1 MPPAFEFTRFLVS
14 SITFMAHLSEVS
26 IYFDDQ
32 RLVRLSKRG
41 DEPVEVPMLAG
52 LDSKT
57 PDGRM
62 TVRSVQTVRLHIEA
76 EVARSVYTVG
86 SEKRLARRTD
96 TSKVLSSKKK
106 AGGFLSLFSG
116 PSRRP
121 STPAPA
127 TLKQPIN
134 LLGALSSSVVLTTF
148 TANVD
153 VRLDKKMTAELL
165 ASNEEDPS
173 QPFTW
178 KRTNMT
184 QALRRRREQLMP
196 LGVSFE
202 GLGPDLEGQVA
213 STGSARVFIGHS
225 TGQTTGIGGHM
236 ATRFIP
242 TVEREAID
250 LGVRPSLVHI
260 SSLTKNLMHSSD
272 RNVAVWNKGLLHVGG
287 FLARFAYEHEME
299 IIKKEWD
306 AAVAADSPG
315 GLPDTGLQA
324 WLRARALHALK
335 FFTFRP
341 STPSPVVSTSMQ
353 AAFFACATAR
363 PFSIIS
369 SEGVRSSS
377 LVYIPHPDFS
387 GFLKRLPVISED
399 VVNGANITI
408 AALRARKM
416 IKNIEF
422 EDVLNEL
429 RSRPLS
435 ETETVACLKWW
446 IDKGG
451 KNNNLQRRSQLLDA
465 LVVSINGPPER
476 IMKFSD
482 ARTFLNATTGGGIPA
497 DGPLPS
503 TLLPTSVTGSF
514 DPDVLGTVF
523 PWKQLTIVEWLR
535 HIADPKVAAVNAEF
549 DITLSVSWAERV
561 LSVLARAWPSLPESA
576 KEDIIK
582 ILKPMPC
589 VPTSAGLKVPDQA
602 YFASANLNMFSDL
615 PIVALPSDASIKE
628 TLETVLQSLGVHKH
642 ADLQIIFERMI
653 RTGDWTIPEFVKY
666 LVSIQSDLTLRVLK
680 DLRGMTAF
688 PKEGTDKEPS
698 AATTSSEVQLQ
709 RYKIMDLYEPVDIF
723 RELGLPI
730 IDWGVDNTWERTSDE
745 AKFLFSLGLKRFLPL
760 SELLNITASNNQT
773 VREKALTFFLDN
785 LSVKYSDYDPNNY
798 QDLAFVPALR
808 GSEKVLAKPF
818 ELYASPKWAT
828 LGFLV
833 VDPLF
838 RGDAARKLKLNSHP
852 PTSKI
857 MTLLKTSPPID
868 ETTAR
873 QWFEVLSDHVRVFSL
888 EELRK
893 LSETPFV
900 PIQSTGDN
908 GVVQRS
914 SPRGCYFSGIGVA
927 ELHAKLF
934 PFVDF
939 GERANEFLAACGTK
953 KEPSVEEIAQILL
966 ADPRKFHELA
976 NGREHYLVELR
987 NIAST
992 VLLGLRRVKRSG
1004 GRSSNE
1010 DDEDHWVLQDDLL
1023 LPNNVAIAD
1032 DTDAYQLFGD
1042 RIFCAPQEDVL
1053 EELYLFLG
1061 SPRLTSL
1068 VREDCKP
1075 AVEIPSSTI
1084 GPEIRRLI
1092 LERLPLLLH
1101 GHPQPLTEVKT
1112 KVSFDWLNEDMN
1124 FVVKVFENL
1133 QFTTSLQHG
1142 DVRHAETREAS
1153 AFAKRDS
1160 QGPIELW
1167 LAGNTPVDMH
1177 EVSTSLSRFIFE
1189 SPRANDIITFMT
1201 ILSTNIET
1209 LKRWGYNVN
1218 RILRRQKDERK
1229 AAKSAETVTPP
1240 FPNDLPY
1247 QGSKIVTLLERS
1259 PPIDETTARQW
1270 FEVLSDRVRVFSP
1283 EDLRRLSE
1291 TPFVPVKS
1299 TGSEGVIQRLS
1310 PKRCYFAGI
1319 DVAKLHAKH
1328 FSVIDFGA
1336 RAKKFLEAC
1345 GVQYRPS
1352 VEEIAQILLVDPR
1365 KFYELANG
1373 REHYLVELRN
1383 FAEYRWSL
1391 AKETIDRMKQSNVL
1405 LGSRRVRG
1413 SGGEGHWVLQDDLL
1427 QPNKVAIADDTDAY
1441 QLFGGHIFCAPQEN
1455 ILEELYL
1462 LLGSP
1467 RLTSLIKEDC
1477 KATIE
1482 IPSSTIGPEIRR
1494 LILERLPLFFHG
1506 HPQSR
1511 TNVKTKVSFNWLNKD
1526 MNFAVKVF
1534 ENLQLTMSLQ
1544 HGDVRH
1550 FETRE
1555 VSAFARRDA
1564 QGPIEL
1570 WLAGNIPVD
1579 MHEVSA
1585 SLSRFIFES
1594 PRTVDIFL
1602 FATILSID
1610 METQVETLKRRGY
1623 NVDGILR
1630 QQKAERKAYEASKG
1644 QDLDSSNSS
1653 GPNVTPLSTID
1664 NNIEMAIGA
1673 CVPVGSNQPRIREEI
1688 QIVRESLHTG
1698 CYDVSD
1704 RGGKFKLVGSIGGVK
1719 VFAAEDFPESE
1730 SIVQRKHDVLTRF
1743 LLVLNPLVAIY
1754 KIPQSSLN
1762 ILAADDGLIAFNRN
1776 GSLFMNLRYFEAW
1789 HDHDVQRADFSK
1801 AYISW
1806 YLTLAHEIAHNLV
1819 RTHDS
1824 VHEFY
1829 FSAICGAYFAALSKL
1844 LR

>member
-1 MPPAFEFTRFLVS
+1 WAAGRDEAVEVNQRALIDKVLARYSGEFTVFRELLQNSDDAGANSVEIRFETQSYLFRVKQSGVDPDKSLEEDLPNLKTAVVHQWTFKNNGTKFRDEDWNRLKKIAEGNPDEEKIGAFGVGFYSLFSVTEEPWVISGGQWMNFYWKDKKDQLYVRRGPTPPDENVDPWTTFQMTLREPGPMPPAFDFTRFLVS

-41 DEPVEVPMLAG
+41 DGAIEVPMLVG

-62 TVRSVQTVRLHIEA
+62 TVRSVQTIRLHIEA
-76 EVARSVYTVG
+76 EVARSVYTVE

-106 AGGFLSLFSG
+106 LGGFLSLFSG
-116 PSRRP
+116 GPSRRSP
-121 STPAPA
+121 TPAPA
-127 TLKQPIN
+127 ALKQPIN
-134 LLGALSSSVVLTTF
+134 LLGAVSSSVVLTIF

-165 ASNEEDPS
+165 RATKKTPPSRLRYELTYMEKDQYDSSVKAEERAAHATGS
-173 QPFTW
+173 VF
-178 KRTNMT
+178 RG
-184 QALRRRREQLMP
+184 LRA
-196 LGVSFE
+196 
-202 GLGPDLEGQVA
+202 DLEGQVA
-213 STGSARVFIGHS
+213 TGSARVFIGHS

-250 LGVRPSLVHI
+250 LV
-260 SSLTKNLMHSSD
+260 D

-353 AAFFACATAR
+353 AAFFACAIAR

-429 RSRPLS
+429 HSRPLS

-451 KNNNLQRRSQLLDA
+451 KNNLQRRSQLLDA
-465 LVVSINGPPER
+465 LMVSINGPPER
-476 IMKFSD
+476 IMKLSD

-497 DGPLPS
+497 DGPLPG

-523 PWKQLTIVEWLR
+523 PWKQLTIVEWLK
-535 HIADPKVAAVNAEF
+535 HIADPRVAAVNAEF

-561 LSVLARAWPSLPESA
+561 LLVLARAWLPLPESA

-582 ILKPMPC
+582 VLKAMPC

-628 TLETVLQSLGVHKH
+628 ILETVLQSLGVHKH

-688 PKEGTDKEPS
+688 PKEGTLEGTDKGPS
-698 AATTSSEVQLQ
+698 APTTSSEVQLQ

-785 LSVKYSDYDPNNY
+785 LSVKYSDYDPDNY
-798 QDLAFVPALR
+798 RDLAFVPALR

-857 MTLLKTSPPID
+857 MTLLKRSPPID

-888 EELRK
+888 EELRT

-900 PIQSTGDN
+900 PVQSRRDKGVIQ
-908 GVVQRS
+908 RL
-914 SPRGCYFSGIGVA
+914 SPRGCYFAGIGVA

-934 PFVDF
+934 SFVDF
-939 GERANEFLAACGTK
+939 GSRANEFLAACGTK

-966 ADPRKFHELA
+966 ADPRKFYELA

-987 NIAST
+987 NIAVYKSLLVRET
-992 VLLGLRRVKRSG
+992 IDRMKQSNVLLGLRRVKRSG

-1023 LPNNVAIAD
+1023 RPNNVVIAD

-1042 RIFCAPQEDVL
+1042 RIFCAPQEDIL
-1053 EELYLFLG
+1053 EELYLLLG

-1068 VREDCKP
+1068 VREDCNP
-1075 AVEIPSSTI
+1075 TVEIPSSTI
-1084 GPEIRRLI
+1084 GPEIRHLI

-1133 QFTTSLQHG
+1133 QFTTSLRHG
-1142 DVRHAETREAS
+1142 DVHHFETREAS
-1153 AFAKRDS
+1153 AFATRDG
-1160 QGPIELW
+1160 QGPIEFW

-1189 SPRANDIITFMT
+1189 SPRANDIISFMT

-1218 RILRRQKDERK
+1218 RILRRQKAERK
-1229 AAKSAETVTPP
+1229 AAKSAETTRPP

-1270 FEVLSDRVRVFSP
+1270 FEVLSDRVPGAVCQPSLLGTTSPIMLVVFSP

-1310 PKRCYFAGI
+1310 PKRCP
-1319 DVAKLHAKH
+1319 H
-1328 FSVIDFGA
+1328 S
-1336 RAKKFLEAC
+1336 
-1345 GVQYRPS
+1345 P
-1352 VEEIAQILLVDPR
+1352 
-1365 KFYELANG
+1365 N
-1373 REHYLVELRN
+1373 
-1383 FAEYRWSL
+1383 
-1391 AKETIDRMKQSNVL
+1391 
-1405 LGSRRVRG
+1405 
-1413 SGGEGHWVLQDDLL
+1413 SGGL
-1427 QPNKVAIADDTDAY
+1427 
-1441 QLFGGHIFCAPQEN
+1441 
-1455 ILEELYL
+1455 
-1462 LLGSP
+1462 
-1467 RLTSLIKEDC
+1467 
-1477 KATIE
+1477 
-1482 IPSSTIGPEIRR
+1482 
-1494 LILERLPLFFHG
+1494 
-1506 HPQSR
+1506 
-1511 TNVKTKVSFNWLNKD
+1511 
-1526 MNFAVKVF
+1526 
-1534 ENLQLTMSLQ
+1534 
-1544 HGDVRH
+1544 
-1550 FETRE
+1550 
-1555 VSAFARRDA
+1555 
-1564 QGPIEL
+1564 
-1570 WLAGNIPVD
+1570 
-1579 MHEVSA
+1579 
-1585 SLSRFIFES
+1585 
-1594 PRTVDIFL
+1594 
-1602 FATILSID
+1602 
-1610 METQVETLKRRGY
+1610 
-1623 NVDGILR
+1623 
-1630 QQKAERKAYEASKG
+1630 
-1644 QDLDSSNSS
+1644 
-1653 GPNVTPLSTID
+1653 NVTPLSTID
-1664 NNIEMAIGA
+1664 KNIEMAIGA
-1673 CVPVGSNQPRIREEI
+1673 CVPVGSNQPRIHEET
-1688 QIVRESLHTG
+1688 QIVRESLHTN

-1704 RGGKFKLVGSIGGVK
+1704 RGGKFKLVGTIGGVK
-1719 VFAAEDFPESE
+1719 VFAAEDLPESE
-1730 SIVQRKHDVLTRF
+1730 SIVQHKHDVLTRF

-1762 ILAADDGLIAFNRN
+1762 ILAANDGLIAFNRN
-1776 GSLFMNLRYFEAW
+1776 GSLFVNLRYFEAW
-1789 HDHDVQRADFSK
+1789 HDRDVQRADFSK

-1829 FSAICGAYFAALSKL
+1829 FSAICGAYFVALSKL

>member
-1 MPPAFEFTRFLVS
+1 WAAGRDEAVEVNQRALIDKVLARYSGEFTVFRELLQNSDDAGAHSVEIRFETQNYLFREKRSDVDLDKEDLPNLKTAVVHQWTFKNNGTKFRDEDWNRLKKIAEGNPDEEKIGAFGVGFYSLFSVTEEPWVTSGGQWMNFYWKDKKDQLYVRRGPIPDETGDPWTTFQMTLREPGPMPPAFDFTRFLVS

-41 DEPVEVPMLAG
+41 DESIEVPMLAG

-96 TSKVLSSKKK
+96 TSKVLFSKKK

-116 PSRRP
+116 GPSRRP
-121 STPAPA
+121 PTLAPA
-127 TLKQPIN
+127 ALKQPIN
-134 LLGALSSSVVLTTF
+134 LLGALTSSVVLTIF

-165 ASNEEDPS
+165 RATKKIPPSRLRYELTYMEKDQYDSSVKAEERAAHATGS
-173 QPFTW
+173 VF
-178 KRTNMT
+178 RG
-184 QALRRRREQLMP
+184 LRA
-196 LGVSFE
+196 
-202 GLGPDLEGQVA
+202 DLEGQVA
-213 STGSARVFIGHS
+213 TGSARVFIGHS

-250 LGVRPSLVHI
+250 LV
-260 SSLTKNLMHSSD
+260 D

-287 FLARFAYEHEME
+287 FLARFAYEQEME
-299 IIKKEWD
+299 TIKKEWD

-353 AAFFACATAR
+353 AAFFTCATTR

-377 LVYIPHPDFS
+377 LVYIPDPDFS

-416 IKNIEF
+416 VKNIEF

-429 RSRPLS
+429 HSRPLS

-451 KNNNLQRRSQLLDA
+451 KNNNLRRRSQLLDA
-465 LVVSINGPPER
+465 LAVSINGPPER

-482 ARTFLNATTGGGIPA
+482 ARTFLNSTAGGGIPT

-503 TLLPTSVTGSF
+503 ALLPTSVTRSF

-535 HIADPKVAAVNAEF
+535 HITDPKVAAVNAEF
-549 DITLSVSWAERV
+549 DIKLSVSWAERV
-561 LSVLARAWPSLPESA
+561 LSVLASGWPSLPESA

-582 ILKPMPC
+582 ILRAMPC

-615 PIVALPSDASIKE
+615 PIVALPSGASIKE
-628 TLETVLQSLGVHKH
+628 PLETVLQSLGVHKH
-642 ADLQIIFERMI
+642 AGLQIVFERMI
-653 RTGDWTIPEFVKY
+653 RTGDWTIPEFIKY
-666 LVSIQSDLTLRVLK
+666 LVSIQSDLTLRMLK

-698 AATTSSEVQLQ
+698 APTTSSEVQLQ

-760 SELLNITASNNQT
+760 SELLDIAASDNQT

-798 QDLAFVPALR
+798 QDLAFIPALR

-833 VDPLF
+833 VDPLL
-838 RGDAARKLKLNSHP
+838 RGDTARKLKLNSHP

-857 MTLLKTSPPID
+857 VILLKRSPPID

-888 EELRK
+888 EELRN

-900 PIQSTGDN
+900 PVQSTGEK
-908 GVVQRS
+908 GVIQRL
-914 SPRGCYFSGIGVA
+914 SPKGCYFAGIGVA

-934 PFVDF
+934 PFIDF
-939 GERANEFLAACGTK
+939 GSRANQFLAACGTK

-966 ADPRKFHELA
+966 ANPRKFYELA
-976 NGREHYLVELR
+976 NGREHYLIELR
-987 NIAST
+987 NFAVYKLLLVRETIDRMKQSN

-1004 GRSSNE
+1004 GGSSNE
-1010 DDEDHWVLQDDLL
+1010 DDEDHWAFQDDLL
-1023 LPNNVAIAD
+1023 QPNNVAIAD

-1075 AVEIPSSTI
+1075 TVEIPSSTI
-1084 GPEIRRLI
+1084 GPEIRHLI
-1092 LERLPLLLH
+1092 LERFPLLLH

-1112 KVSFDWLNEDMN
+1112 KVSFDWLNEDTN

-1142 DVRHAETREAS
+1142 DVRHFETREAS
-1153 AFAKRDS
+1153 AFAKRDGR
-1160 QGPIELW
+1160 GPIEFW
-1167 LAGNTPVDMH
+1167 LAGNIPVDMH

-1189 SPRANDIITFMT
+1189 SPRANDIISFMT

-1218 RILRRQKDERK
+1218 RILRRQKAERK
-1229 AAKSAETVTPP
+1229 AAKSAETVTHPP

-1270 FEVLSDRVRVFSP
+1270 FEVLSDRVRGAVCQPSLLGTKSPIMLVVFSP
-1283 EDLRRLSE
+1283 EDLRKLSE

-1299 TGSEGVIQRLS
+1299 TGSE
-1310 PKRCYFAGI
+1310 
-1319 DVAKLHAKH
+1319 
-1328 FSVIDFGA
+1328 
-1336 RAKKFLEAC
+1336 
-1345 GVQYRPS
+1345 
-1352 VEEIAQILLVDPR
+1352 
-1365 KFYELANG
+1365 
-1373 REHYLVELRN
+1373 
-1383 FAEYRWSL
+1383 
-1391 AKETIDRMKQSNVL
+1391 
-1405 LGSRRVRG
+1405 
-1413 SGGEGHWVLQDDLL
+1413 
-1427 QPNKVAIADDTDAY
+1427 
-1441 QLFGGHIFCAPQEN
+1441 
-1455 ILEELYL
+1455 
-1462 LLGSP
+1462 
-1467 RLTSLIKEDC
+1467 
-1477 KATIE
+1477 
-1482 IPSSTIGPEIRR
+1482 
-1494 LILERLPLFFHG
+1494 
-1506 HPQSR
+1506 
-1511 TNVKTKVSFNWLNKD
+1511 
-1526 MNFAVKVF
+1526 
-1534 ENLQLTMSLQ
+1534 
-1544 HGDVRH
+1544 
-1550 FETRE
+1550 
-1555 VSAFARRDA
+1555 
-1564 QGPIEL
+1564 
-1570 WLAGNIPVD
+1570 
-1579 MHEVSA
+1579 
-1585 SLSRFIFES
+1585 
-1594 PRTVDIFL
+1594 
-1602 FATILSID
+1602 
-1610 METQVETLKRRGY
+1610 
-1623 NVDGILR
+1623 
-1630 QQKAERKAYEASKG
+1630 
-1644 QDLDSSNSS
+1644 
-1653 GPNVTPLSTID
+1653 D

-1704 RGGKFKLVGSIGGVK
+1704 RGGKFKLIGTIGGVK
-1719 VFAAEDFPESE
+1719 VFAAEDLPENE

-1762 ILAADDGLIAFNRN
+1762 ILAANDGLIAFNRN

-1789 HDHDVQRADFSK
+1789 HDRDVQRADFRK

-1829 FSAICGAYFAALSKL
+1829 FSAICGAYFVALSKL